1 MAATRDEDARV
12 RAQYEALPY
21 PARDPADEKR
31 RLIAGSPSH
40 LAEIN
45 HYVFA
50 GARDFARPF
59 RALVAGGGTGDGAIM
74 LAQQLAWAGAGGE
87 TGGTVVYL
95 DVSRAAR
102 SVAEARAEAR
112 GLDNIRFVTGSL
124 LDLAALDLGRFDYID
139 CCGVLHHL
147 ADPGAGLAA
156 LVAALEPG
164 GGLGLMLYGEYGRT
178 GVYPAQ
184 AMLRLLA
191 APEMEDAGARV
202 DRARRL
208 LDALPETNW
217 LKRNPFVG
225 DHFAGDDAGLYDL
238 LLHSR
243 DRAFTVPGIARLA
256 AGAGLAVTGFIE
268 PALYDPLLHVGDRDL
283 RERLAALP
291 WIERCAFAELLLV
304 SPKRHVLYAV
314 PEARAGA
321 GVARADGPAAVP
333 VLRDADGLA
342 RGRRLKGGGRIKA
355 EVEGVKLAF
364 ELPPLAAA
372 ILARIDGR
380 RSLGAIQAELAAATP
395 RGLDWLVFKGA
406 FDRLYGALN
415 ALNVMLIRRP

>member
-31 RLIAGSPSH
+31 RLITGSPSH

-50 GARDFARPF
+50 GGRDFARSF

-87 TGGTVVYL
+87 VVYL

-102 SVAEARAEAR
+102 AVAEARAEAR
-112 GLDNIRFVTGSL
+112 GLSNIRFVTGSL

-156 LVAALEPG
+156 LVGALEPG
-164 GGLGLMLYGEYGRT
+164 GGLGLMLYGEYGRA

-184 AMLRLLA
+184 AMLRLLG
-191 APEMEDAGARV
+191 APEIAGAGARV
-202 DRARRL
+202 GLARRL

-225 DHFAGDDAGLYDL
+225 DHLAGDDAGLYDL

-243 DRAFTVPGIARLA
+243 DRAFTVPEIARLA
-256 AGAGLAVTGFIE
+256 AGAGLAITGFVE
-268 PALYDPLLHVGDRDL
+268 PALYDPLLHVADEDL
-283 RERLAALP
+283 RARLAALP
-291 WIERCAFAELLLV
+291 WIERCAFAELLLG
-304 SPKRHVLYAV
+304 SLKRHVFYAV
-314 PEARAGA
+314 SEERAEAAL
-321 GVARADGPAAVP
+321 ARPDGPAAVP
-333 VLRDADGLA
+333 VLRDADGPA
-342 RGRRLKGGGRIKA
+342 MARRLKGGGRIKA
-355 EVEGVKLAF
+355 EVEGVKLTF

-380 RSLGAIQAELAAATP
+380 RGLGAIHAELAAAQP
-395 RGLDWLVFKGA
+395 RGLDWLAFKGA
-406 FDRLYGALN
+406 FDRLYAALN
-415 ALNVMLIRRP
+415 ALNVMLIRRPAARR